1 MQERFRQDAGAT
13 KKVRTTRTKESAHL
27 WKTKVGHRETEGEFG
42 RKTATL
48 KAKGAAPTREGC
60 RQDAGAT
67 KTFGASKAMA
77 VANFRSKFG
86 SPEERNRLAQFY
98 ASLTEGELQQLA
110 REGTSLTEEARAA
123 LALEMSKRGMAV
135 DSSDLARDAEDS
147 PAERGRPEMRDL
159 LTIRQFRDLPE
170 ALLAK
175 SALESAGIE
184 CFLGDDNLIR
194 MDWLWSNLLGGIKLR
209 VRQEDAIVA
218 SRLLEGGGASETDA
232 ENSNK

>member
-1 MQERFRQDAGAT
+1 
-13 KKVRTTRTKESAHL
+13 
-27 WKTKVGHRETEGEFG
+27 
-42 RKTATL
+42 
-48 KAKGAAPTREGC
+48 
-60 RQDAGAT
+60 
-67 KTFGASKAMA
+67 MA

-86 SPEERNRLAQFY
+86 SPDERNRLAQFY
-98 ASLTEGELQQLA
+98 AALTDGELQQLA
-110 REGTSLTEEARAA
+110 REGTSLTEEAKAA
-123 LALEMSKRGMAV
+123 LAAEIARRGMPVEPLESEASIEAA
-135 DSSDLARDAEDS
+135 DPAPDAEDS
-147 PAERGRPEMRDL
+147 ATPRRRAEMRDL

-218 SRLLEGGGASETDA
+218 SRLLEGMAEGEREDSE
-232 ENSNK
+232 K

>member
-1 MQERFRQDAGAT
+1 
-13 KKVRTTRTKESAHL
+13 
-27 WKTKVGHRETEGEFG
+27 
-42 RKTATL
+42 
-48 KAKGAAPTREGC
+48 
-60 RQDAGAT
+60 
-67 KTFGASKAMA
+67 MA

-86 SPEERNRLAQFY
+86 SPDERNRLAQFY
-98 ASLTEGELQQLA
+98 AALTDGELQQLA

-123 LALEMSKRGMAV
+123 LAAEIARRGMPVEAV
-135 DSSDLARDAEDS
+135 EIETAETAVLDPAIDAEDS
-147 PAERGRPEMRDL
+147 AAPRRRAEMRDL

-218 SRLLEGGGASETDA
+218 SRLLEGMAEEDSESS
-232 ENSNK
+232 ER